1 MVRHGGGDVAGV
13 TCEEGAAA
21 ENHGSQP
28 RPVGA
33 AVPGCYYYFFVKPV
47 FLFFCKKNKKIG
59 FYIKR

>member
-1 MVRHGGGDVAGV
+1 MARHGGGDVAGV

-33 AVPGCYYYFFVKPV
+33 AVPGCYYYFFCKTC
-47 FLFFCKKNKKIG
+47 FFILL
-59 FYIKR
+59 

>member
-28 RPVGA
+28 RPVG
-33 AVPGCYYYFFVKPV
+33 GCGARLLL
-47 FLFFCKKNKKIG
+47 LFFCKTCFFILL
-59 FYIKR
+59 